1 MNQLAT
7 MAAPHRQALEPT
19 TLTEA
24 MEFARLLANSTM
36 VPREFQGKPGNV
48 LIALQWGREVGL
60 GPLQAVQNIAVIN
73 GRPSLWGD
81 AMLALVRGHP
91 ACAAVRE
98 GVAGDGDTRHG
109 WCEVTRRGEP
119 PQRRTFSVADAK
131 RAKLW
136 GKAGPWTEYPDRML
150 QLRARG
156 FATRDVFP
164 DALRGVITAEEAAD
178 MPPARGPTIMGEA
191 APAPAPAAREE
202 PQGAPDHPPPERLPM
217 ISPDGAL
224 VEVPRRTW
232 LAAAERA
239 LSRLEDAGAVREWR
253 RAMGPHIGSVAQT
266 SDAAMAAQC
275 EALIEERLGA
285 VRALGDAV
293 DDDFPGVVSPKE
305 SAA

>member
-217 ISPDGAL
+217 ISPHVARRRRARALAPGGCRRGARVASRDGAAH
-224 VEVPRRTW
+224 RIGGADQRCG
-232 LAAAERA
+232 
-239 LSRLEDAGAVREWR
+239 DGGAVRGADRGAAWR
-253 RAMGPHIGSVAQT
+253 GPRAGRCG
-266 SDAAMAAQC
+266 
-275 EALIEERLGA
+275 G
-285 VRALGDAV
+285 
-293 DDDFPGVVSPKE
+293 
-305 SAA
+305 